1 MKPYYLICILLMQF
15 AHAQMPSLSVSG
27 NVQEQ
32 QSNKPMEYC
41 TISIFDA
48 TTEDLVT
55 GIVSDLQ
62 GNFIVDKLK
71 PGLYDV
77 EVSFIGFEAKR
88 VEDIIL
94 SMAKPRV
101 NIGTIFLGTDATLV
115 NEVEVTALK
124 SSVRYELDKKIVDVD
139 KNIAAA
145 NGTAVDI
152 LATVPSIQTNIDGD
166 VSLRGSTGFLV
177 LINGRPSV
185 LDANDALRQIPANT
199 IDNIEIITNP
209 SARYDAEGTAGII
222 NIITKKKSN
231 DGTSGI
237 LNIRGGTFNSYGG
250 DATLSIKKKK
260 FTYTIAGNYRHN
272 ERPGIYKSTLNTL
285 LNDTTVSTL
294 NDGEKEKIF
303 NNYNVKGSI
312 EFRPTDNQY
321 IVASYTYGGW
331 KMIFRDEL
339 DFSFINQTTGDE
351 ENFVNRNESKRSGP
365 FHEVILD
372 YGYDFKNK
380 SQFTAHASFNKR
392 GFEELVFSERFDEV
406 DDLIYGTQSSEIGP
420 SQRIRINL
428 DYLIPVQDHSKF
440 ELGLMQQ
447 YGKSDEENIAFQR
460 DIASNNLIEQ
470 TQFYSNVVYKKN
482 IRAFYGMF
490 SSKWEKL
497 SYQLGLRTENTLRNI
512 FVRNTQTTFLVDRL
526 DLFPSASLSVNINE
540 QHQYFINYS
549 KRINRPRGWY
559 LEPNAIFTDA
569 NTLWQGNPEIL
580 PEYIHAIESGWLFN
594 FKKKGSWN
602 NEVYFR
608 RELNVMQIVRVPLDF
623 ELTRQFPENIG
634 TSNTLG
640 LESSLSLLPFRW
652 WNTDLMANVFYY
664 NLEGAYEDEVFDR
677 SSFSYILRWNNYIK
691 LSRSTRL
698 QFNGSYSSPIVNAQ
712 GREKFT
718 YRFDAGL
725 KQEFLDG
732 KMNLGIQVRDL
743 FNTYVSRSILDGTN
757 FDFQREND
765 PRGPSLVFSAS
776 YRINNYRSK
785 KPNYSSGGGEF

>member
-1 MKPYYLICILLMQF
+1 MRYLILSLLFFQLAF
-15 AHAQMPSLSVSG
+15 AQMPNLSISG
-27 NVQEQ
+27 KVMEQ
-32 QSNKPMEYC
+32 KSQSAMEYC
-41 TISIFDA
+41 TISLFNA
-48 TTEDLVT
+48 KSGDLVT
-55 GIVSDLQ
+55 GIVSDLD
-62 GNFIVDKLK
+62 GNFVLNKLK
-71 PGLYDV
+71 PGQYDV

-88 VEDIIL
+88 IDDVLL
-94 SMAKPRV
+94 SMANPHV
-101 NIGTIFLGTDATLV
+101 NIGTTFLGSDATMV

-124 SSVRYELDKKIVDVD
+124 SSVRYELDKKIIDVD

-166 VSLRGSTGFLV
+166 VRLRGSTGFLV

-199 IDNIEIITNP
+199 IKSIEIITNP

-222 NIITKKKSN
+222 NIITKKKA
-231 DGTSGI
+231 DEGVSGI
-237 LNIRGGTFNSYGG
+237 LNLRGGTFNSYGG
-250 DATLSIKKKK
+250 DATVSLKKDK
-260 FTYTIAGNYRHN
+260 FTYTLAGNYRHN
-272 ERPGIYKSTLNTL
+272 ERPGTYKSTLNTTI
-285 LNDTTVSTL
+285 NDTTVSTI
-294 NDGEKEKIF
+294 NEGNKERIF
-303 NNYNVKGSI
+303 NNYNVKGGI
-312 EFRPTDNQY
+312 EFRPTDNQF
-321 IVASYTYGGW
+321 IAATYTYGGW

-339 DFSFINQTTGDE
+339 DFSFINRTSGEE
-351 ENFVNRNESKRSGP
+351 ENFLNRNESARSGP

-380 SQFTAHASFNKR
+380 SQFTAHFSFNKR
-392 GFEELVFSERFDEV
+392 GFEEQVLSERFDENEN
-406 DDLIYGTQSSEIGP
+406 LIFGTQSSEIGP
-420 SQRIRINL
+420 SQRFRVNL
-428 DYLIPVQDHSKF
+428 DYSIPIKDHSKF
-440 ELGLMQQ
+440 EIGLMQQ
-447 YGKSDEENIAFQR
+447 YGKSDEENIAYQR
-460 DIASNNLIEQ
+460 DIASGDLLEQ
-470 TQFYSNVVYKKN
+470 TQFYSDVVYKKN

-490 SSKWEKL
+490 SSKWEKV
-497 SYQLGLRTENTLRNI
+497 SYQLGLRTENTVRDI
-512 FVRNTQTTFLVDRL
+512 FVRNTQTTFSVDRL

-540 QHQYFINYS
+540 NHQYFVNYS

-580 PEYIHAIESGWLFN
+580 PEYIHAIETGWLFN

-640 LESSLSLLPFRW
+640 LESSLSLLPFKW
-652 WNTDLMANVFYY
+652 WNTDLMVNVFYY
-664 NLEGAYEDEVFDR
+664 QLEGSFEEEVFDR
-677 SSFSYILRWNNYIK
+677 SSFSYILRWNNYFK
-691 LSRSTRL
+691 LSKSTKF

-718 YRFDAGL
+718 IRFDAGL
-725 KQEFLDG
+725 KQEFVDG

-743 FNTYVSRSILDGTN
+743 FNTYIDRSNLDGSN
-757 FDFQREND
+757 FDFAREND
-765 PRGPSLVFSAS
+765 PRGPSVVFSAS
-776 YRINNYRSK
+776 YRMNNYKAKRSQ
-785 KPNYSSGGGEF
+785 YSEGGGEF